1 MQQQAAPA
9 RFNGTHNIIHHIPIK
24 YIPYELRHN
33 LTQPHSRY
41 HLKND
46 GTYLIG
52 KFPYLMM
59 HIKDSE
65 LKHLAGINNTIQD
78 ARMNAIWQH
87 ECPFFD
93 DIDCKDISCTC
104 QSIRPYDFQQIYGPT
119 PIEDDTILYRSCKRT
134 IFAAAKRQ
142 IKASPHPDK
151 QTAMEF
157 VSWAKNKID
166 EWMGPYL
173 KNFKYSFDQWYN
185 HLTAKKQ
192 HDMDKVWKYLR
203 TPDGCEI
210 APNRYHYQ
218 DTAHLDKE
226 LHYEGLAKK
235 ELQPLDGKPRMVC
248 SIPPLIK
255 FVMGPITWALE
266 DIFAKHFP
274 VYCGGMNFTQMEDK
288 INHYIDEGFEL
299 VAEGDGSAFDNTQ
312 DAYLKSI
319 DRYIYSLIAD
329 KVYHVPRDLFLFIA
343 NQYYKI
349 LDIKIQDPYSKKKIT
364 LMSYAVLGTV
374 FSGDCDTTLMN
385 TVRMGLYNWFTNH
398 KMGLELNEHYVC
410 FSKGDDFT
418 VMYNPI
424 KIIGKQNMEEG
435 YRKYWLAKL
444 KPNGDTKECDN
455 RTFGLGQ
462 ILKFMEFGDGETIKF
477 CSLRAWIK
485 DWRTGHIYLT
495 RDPMRLFTQ
504 GKYSRKVLN
513 MRPKEKYIYLMQ
525 QAEALDISYPKIQLF
540 NEVAKLLRVEAE
552 KFVADVSQEK
562 REIIKKYAKLTI
574 DKMRR
579 TLTGESF
586 ANMFDAVGMRE
597 DNEILIDGLSYW
609 ESVSKIYYINLT
621 QLTDFEA
628 AEVNRQI
635 NTEFHGYLE
644 AINAGLLLGSSM

>member
-9 RFNGTHNIIHHIPIK
+9 RFSGTHNIIHHIPIK
-24 YIPYELRHN
+24 YIPSELLHLLKHPN
-33 LTQPHSRY
+33 SRY
-41 HLKND
+41 HLQERGQNLC
-46 GTYLIG
+46 GRY
-52 KFPYLMM
+52 PYLLMR
-59 HIKDSE
+59 IKDPQI
-65 LKHLAGINNTIQD
+65 KRLAGIRNTRTD
-78 ARMNAIWQH
+78 NLMNSIWQH
-87 ECPFFD
+87 DCPLFD
-93 DIDCKDISCTC
+93 DIDCADISCTC
-104 QSIRPYDFQQIYGPT
+104 STLKEHDFQQIYGQT
-119 PIEDDTILYRSCKRT
+119 PIDPDTILYRSCKRT

-142 IKASPHPDK
+142 IKASPHPDIK
-151 QTAMEF
+151 VAREF
-157 VSWAKNKID
+157 VEWAKDKID
-166 EWMGPYL
+166 QWMHPYL
-173 KNFKYSFDQWYN
+173 SNFKYSYDQWYN

-192 HDMDKVWKYLR
+192 QDMDKVWR
-203 TPDGCEI
+203 FIHSPDGCEI
-210 APNRYHYQ
+210 APHCYHYTTP
-218 DTAHLDKE
+218 TALTQE

-235 ELQPLDGKPRMVC
+235 ELQPIDGKPRMVC

-266 DIFAKHFP
+266 EIFAKHFP
-274 VYCGGMNFTQMEDK
+274 VYCGGMNFTQMEEK
-288 INHYIDEGFEL
+288 VNHYLDEGFEI
-299 VAEGDGSAFDNTQ
+299 VTEGDGSAFDNTQ

-329 KVYHVPRDLFLFIA
+329 KVYHVPKELFLFIA

-398 KMGLELNEHYVC
+398 KMGLELGEHYVC

-435 YRKYWLAKL
+435 YRRYWLAKL
-444 KPNGDTKECDN
+444 KPNGDTKECDD

-462 ILKFMEFGDGETIKF
+462 ILKFIEFGEGDSLKF

-485 DWRTGHIYLT
+485 DQKTGHVYLT

-504 GKYSRKVLN
+504 GKYSRKFLG
-513 MRPKEKYIYLMQ
+513 MHTKEKVLYLLQ
-525 QAEALDISYPKIQLF
+525 QAEALEISYPKIDIF
-540 NEVAKLLRVEAE
+540 REIAKLLRHEANIL
-552 KFVADVSQEK
+552 VAQAGPIKQEEIK
-562 REIIKKYAKLTI
+562 RYAKLTI

-579 TLTGESF
+579 TLTGESL

-597 DNEILIDGLSYW
+597 DNEIMVDGLTYW
-609 ESVSKIYYINLT
+609 ESMSKIYYINLT
-621 QLTDFEA
+621 QLTDEEA
-628 AEVNRQI
+628 QEVNGQI
-635 NTEFHGYLE
+635 NAEFGQYLT
-644 AINAGLLLGSSM
+644 AIQAGPLLGTEM